1 MSNQI
6 YFADEELR
14 EVEKAIYEIT
24 LSQGNQRLDRAFLLE
39 KLFERG
45 FTFEKYTSNKIK
57 QFILGYIRNWAQQ
70 ELNNLQVQDTETNQ
84 KIKVRIENIQ
94 LLIEMLKLAA
104 KDLNLLNTSMSL
116 ASKIIKENKI
126 KNFIRAMYEAI
137 YCKNLK
143 DLEKRRWWEEFF
155 NRARQNRESG
165 GGLSSFLQRRREETT
180 EKISYEQP
188 VEEEKEEEIDEAY
201 EEFKQSPYGKFFKLV
216 YAYINELEEFPKEEL
231 KSLFEEESINLED
244 MTVSQLIRTLF
255 DIAEFELENMINED
269 EYISEKFYSTDFE
282 DIEADCKDLED
293 LDSKDCQLARLYYFW
308 LLIKEG
314 SPYGD
319 YELFK
324 FLEDKIKFTNAEKN
338 LIEFIKEQIDIRKQK
353 EKERIAQ
360 IRKQRAAKKKKRST
374 KK

>member
-1 MSNQI
+1 MINQI

-14 EVEKAIYEIT
+14 EVEKAIYDIT

-57 QFILGYIRNWAQQ
+57 RFILGYLRNWAQQ
-70 ELNNLQVQDTETNQ
+70 ELSTLQVKDTETNQ
-84 KIKVRIENIQ
+84 KTKLRIENIQ

-126 KNFIRAMYEAI
+126 KNFMRAMYEAI
-137 YCKNLK
+137 YCRNLK
-143 DLEKRRWWEEFF
+143 DLERRRQLDEFF

-165 GGLSSFLQRRREETT
+165 DGLSSFLQRREETT
-180 EKISYEQP
+180 EQISYEP
-188 VEEEKEEEIDEAY
+188 TVKEEKEEEIDEAY
-201 EEFKQSPYGKFFKLV
+201 EEFKKSPYGKFFKLV

-231 KSLFEEESINLED
+231 KSLFEEEGINLED
-244 MTVSQLIRTLF
+244 ITVSQLIRTLF
-255 DIAEFELENMINED
+255 DIAEFKIENMINED
-269 EYISEKFYSTDFE
+269 EYISEKFYSSDFE
-282 DIEADCKDLED
+282 DIGADCKDLED
-293 LDSKDCQLARLYYFW
+293 LESKDCQLARLYYLW
-308 LLIKEG
+308 LLIEEG

-338 LIEFIKEQIDIRKQK
+338 LIEFIKEQIDTRKQR

-360 IRKQRAAKKKKRST
+360 IRKQRAAKKKK
-374 KK
+374 KKN